1 MNGLSR
7 REGPPGIVGPHMA
20 MLLGNS
26 DACWDAAGSVLTPVS
41 ASKKLDVFD
50 SSDDHVMTAD
60 FCCCGIS
67 GNLSCRYHGNNF
79 VEEEEETGTSVGY
92 DHLGLSS
99 CRFLHSN
106 FPR

>member
-1 MNGLSR
+1 
-7 REGPPGIVGPHMA
+7 MA

-41 ASKKLDVFD
+41 VSKKLDVFD
-50 SSDDHVMTAD
+50 SSDDHVLTAD
-60 FCCCGIS
+60 FCCCGVG

-79 VEEEEETGTSVGY
+79 VEKETGMSVGY
-92 DHLGLSS
+92 EHLGLSS